1 MKTLFRLA
9 LLAAIAFGVMKLLE
23 EKKNWEGLTEDE
35 ARDRI
40 NEKLSPRVPAEKL
53 EQVTDQ
59 IVTQMKARGVLL
71 NEPAMDNGQGA

>member
-9 LLAAIAFGVMKLLE
+9 LIAAIAFGIMKLLE

-35 ARDRI
+35 ARSRI

-53 EQVTDQ
+53 DQVTDQ
-59 IVTQMKARGVLL
+59 IVTQMKARGVLRT
-71 NEPAMDNGQGA
+71 EPAIDNGQGV

>member
-9 LLAAIAFGVMKLLE
+9 FLAAIAFGIMKLME

-35 ARDRI
+35 ARYKI

-53 EQVTDQ
+53 DQVTDQ
-59 IVTQMKARGVLL
+59 IVTQMKARGVLRT
-71 NEPAMDNGQGA
+71 EPAVDNGHGI